1 MLATFKPD
9 HVFFSKDYLPPQ
21 RIIKREE
28 MVIDNSD
35 NFFSGLPKISKS
47 RDLKR
52 KARLMTFRDSNEE
65 KHIKTLKVKKAQ
77 LE

>member
-1 MLATFKPD
+1 MKVTADHELDIGATENKVPDKDWLLSVLATFKPD

-35 NFFSGLPKISKS
+35 NFFSGLPKLSK
-47 RDLKR
+47 
-52 KARLMTFRDSNEE
+52 
-65 KHIKTLKVKKAQ
+65 
-77 LE
+77 